1 MPSTKILNMKG
12 HVFSCLLLYMLLR
25 NIAQELNVDNDASLA
40 TMRALLGRHGVV
52 KIVRDEKGATTAVK
66 AVIHVNGSL
75 MRKNPQ
81 VEDGRW

>member
-1 MPSTKILNMKG
+1 MPSTKISNMKG

-66 AVIHVNGSL
+66 AVIHVNGSV
-75 MRKNPQ
+75 MRINPQ